1 VYNSPFAKRKRKMH
15 RIKTHATPTAC
26 AHGLHNWVVDY
37 RKYVALEQLWETN
50 MKIAG
55 NKTASASARQGFS
68 SRQRAYIHQ
77 GKYSYCGVI
86 SEGAGP
92 HTISHFGDQATAR
105 TTGGRRM
112 GGKKPARS
120 GTGCRRMLIKRSPA
134 TAKDTLDLEQTL
146 RRWCS
151 REAILRTG

>member
-1 VYNSPFAKRKRKMH
+1 MYNSPFAKRKMH
-15 RIKTHATPTAC
+15 RIKTHATPTAR
-26 AHGLHNWVVDY
+26 AHGLHNWGVDY
-37 RKYVALEQLWETN
+37 RKYVALEHLRESN

-68 SRQRAYIHQ
+68 SRGSVPTIRQ

-86 SEGAGP
+86 PEGAGP

-151 REAILRTG
+151 REASLRTG